1 MHSRKQ
7 LATVIDQIITSEQEK
22 VAEVEASTIDEYKK
36 LNEKCDTVITKIK
49 TRKGK
54 KKTRTQQSEE

>member
-1 MHSRKQ
+1 MHARKQ
-7 LATVIDQIITSEQEK
+7 LATVIDQIVTSEK
-22 VAEVEASTIDEYKK
+22 VEEVETSTIDEYKK

-54 KKTRTQQSEE
+54 KNSQQSEE

>member
-7 LATVIDQIITSEQEK
+7 LATVIEQVLTSEQEQ
-22 VAEVEASTIDEYKK
+22 VSEVEAATIDEYKK

-49 TRKGK
+49 NRKKGK
-54 KKTRTQQSEE
+54 KNTQQSEE

>member
-7 LATVIDQIITSEQEK
+7 LANVIDQILTSEEEK
-22 VAEVEASTIDEYKK
+22 VSEVEASTIDEYKK

-49 TRKGK
+49 NRKGK
-54 KKTRTQQSEE
+54 KNNAQQSEE

>member
-7 LATVIDQIITSEQEK
+7 LAKVIDQIITSEQEE
-22 VAEVEASTIDEYKK
+22 VSEVETATIDEYKK

-49 TRKGK
+49 NRKGK
-54 KKTRTQQSEE
+54 KNSQRSEE

>member
-7 LATVIDQIITSEQEK
+7 LANVIDQILTTEQEQ
-22 VAEVEASTIDEYKK
+22 VAEVEAATIDEYKK

-54 KKTRTQQSEE
+54 KNSQQSEE

>member
-7 LATVIDQIITSEQEK
+7 LATVIEQVLTSEQEQ
-22 VAEVEASTIDEYKK
+22 VSEVDSSTIDEYKK
-36 LNEKCDTVITKIK
+36 LNEKCDTIITKIK

-54 KKTRTQQSEE
+54 KTRNQQSEE

>member
-1 MHSRKQ
+1 MHSRKR
-7 LATVIDQIITSEQEK
+7 LASVIDQIITSEQEQ
-22 VAEVEASTIDEYKK
+22 VSEVEASTIDEYKK

-54 KKTRTQQSEE
+54 KTTQQSEE

>member
-7 LATVIDQIITSEQEK
+7 LATVIDTIITSEQEK

-36 LNEKCDTVITKIK
+36 LNEKCDDVITKIK

-54 KKTRTQQSEE
+54 KKTVQQSEE

>member
-7 LATVIDQIITSEQEK
+7 LATVIDQILTTEKEQ
-22 VAEVEASTIDEYKK
+22 VTEVEAATIDEYKK
-36 LNEKCDTVITKIK
+36 LNEKCDTVISKIK

-54 KKTRTQQSEE
+54 KNSQQSEE

>member
-7 LATVIDQIITSEQEK
+7 LASVIDQIITSEQEQ
-22 VAEVEASTIDEYKK
+22 VSEVEASTIDEYKK

-54 KKTRTQQSEE
+54 KNSQRSEE

>member
-1 MHSRKQ
+1 MHSRKR
-7 LATVIDQIITSEQEK
+7 LASVIDQILTTEKEQ
-22 VAEVEASTIDEYKK
+22 VSEVEASTIDEYKK

-54 KKTRTQQSEE
+54 KNGTQQSEE